1 MVSALVG
8 EVDRFGKVVLITGV
22 FDGDCNFEKFRVR
35 TDNLT
40 GAEYVDAE
48 YEFEFEFE
56 FEFGNELDLMGLI
69 ERDGE
74 MVCPAPFCLASNL
87 FKVAA
92 VSLGIGLLVV
102 VVVGLIFVGVICPS
116 FSIGLIGAVGKIF
129 LVTLVYNGAE
139 ICFQEFPYHYC
150 PEK

>member
-1 MVSALVG
+1 MVIVISKNS
-8 EVDRFGKVVLITGV
+8 EFELI
-22 FDGDCNFEKFRVR
+22 
-35 TDNLT
+35 T

-74 MVCPAPFCLASNL
+74 MVCPAPFCLATNL

-102 VVVGLIFVGVICPS
+102 VVVGYYQIS
-116 FSIGLIGAVGKIF
+116 
-129 LVTLVYNGAE
+129 
-139 ICFQEFPYHYC
+139 
-150 PEK
+150 